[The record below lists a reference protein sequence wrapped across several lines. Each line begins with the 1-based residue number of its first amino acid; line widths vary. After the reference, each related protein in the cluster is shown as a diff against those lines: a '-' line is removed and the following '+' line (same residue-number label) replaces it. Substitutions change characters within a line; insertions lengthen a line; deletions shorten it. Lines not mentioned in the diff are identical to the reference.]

1 MSSFPYRLNLLN
13 RLPPVVGWQRRSLSS
28 RLAYESMGSDKS
40 DRVALFLH
48 GLMGSKRNWR
58 TPMREFL
65 KRHPEFR
72 CLAVDLRG
80 HGESA
85 SRTFGLPLES
95 HSVFSASE
103 DVVHFLQEMNLHP
116 TIVFAHSFGGKV
128 ALQFLDIQLK
138 SSSPIPAHTWIL
150 DSVPGKYSDKGHNS
164 PNSVSNIIDTIR
176 KMPTKFSSR
185 DMMIKDIQSRGIS
198 VNISTWLGTNMV
210 PSNDGAFTWC
220 FDIEVIKRLFDQYCE
235 TDLWDSV
242 YGFPEPSNAQA
253 SGKLHFI
260 RAGRNKAW
268 KQEHL
273 EQFSKLEGNS
283 NVQLVT
289 MPHVGH
295 WLHSEDLHGVL
306 DIVDNNSSR
315 AFW

>member
-1 MSSFPYRLNLLN
+1 MSIMQN
-13 RLPPVVGWQRRSLSS
+13 RLPHLKNLPMVKWQRSLST
-28 RLAYESMGSDKS
+28 RLAYESMGNAKS

-72 CLAVDLRG
+72 CVAVDLRG

-85 SRTFGLPLES
+85 PRTFGLPLES
-95 HSVFSASE
+95 HSIHSASE
-103 DVVHFLQEMNLHP
+103 DVIHFLQEMNVHP

-128 ALQFLDIQLK
+128 ALQLLDIQLK

-150 DSVPGKYSDKGHNS
+150 DSVPGKYSDKDHHS
-164 PNSVSNIIDTIR
+164 PNSVSNIINTIR
-176 KMPTKFSSR
+176 NMPTKFSSR
-185 DMMIKDIQSRGIS
+185 DAMMRDIQSRDIS

-210 PSNDGAFTWC
+210 PSSDGAFTWC

-242 YGFPEPSNAQA
+242 YGFPDPSSNAHA
-253 SGKLHFI
+253 VGKLHFI

-273 EQFSKLEGNS
+273 EQFRKLEVNS

-295 WLHSEDLHGVL
+295 WLHSEDLQGVL
-306 DIVDNNSSR
+306 DIVDNNSAR

>member
-1 MSSFPYRLNLLN
+1 
-13 RLPPVVGWQRRSLSS
+13 
-28 RLAYESMGSDKS
+28 MGNEKSDKI
-40 DRVALFLH
+40 ALFLH

-85 SRTFGLPLES
+85 PHTFGLPLET
-95 HSVFSASE
+95 HSIGSTSE
-103 DVVHFLQEMNLHP
+103 DVAYFLQEKNLQP
-116 TIVFAHSFGGKV
+116 TMVFAHSFGGKV
-128 ALQFLDIQLK
+128 AINLLDIQIK
-138 SSSPIPAHTWIL
+138 NSSPIPAHTWIL
-150 DSVPGKYSDKGHNS
+150 DSVPGKYSDNGHNS
-164 PNSVSNIIDTIR
+164 PNSVLNIINTIR
-176 KMPTKFSSR
+176 TMPKKFSSR
-185 DMMIKDIQSRGIS
+185 ETMIKDIQNHGIS
-198 VNISTWLGTNMV
+198 VGISTWLGTNMI
-210 PSNDGAFTWC
+210 PSGDGASFTWC
-220 FDIEVIKRLFDQYCE
+220 FDIEVIKRLFEHYCE
-235 TDLWDSV
+235 TDMWDSV
-242 YGFPEPSNAQA
+242 YGFPGTSSSALT

-268 KQEHL
+268 NQEHL
-273 EQFSKLEGNS
+273 EQFRRLEVNS

-295 WLHSEDLHGVL
+295 WLHSEDLQGML
-306 DIVDNNSSR
+306 DIVDNNSAR